1 MQKIVAIEEL
11 SELQKEL
18 CKSLRCADRGRI
30 AEEIADV
37 QIMLD
42 QMVMLFGCSEET
54 EKWRADKI
62 ERLKIRMAAV
72 PSV

>member
-1 MQKIVAIEEL
+1 
-11 SELQKEL
+11 
-18 CKSLRCADRGRI
+18 
-30 AEEIADV
+30 
-37 QIMLD
+37 
-42 QMVMLFGCSEET
+42 MLFGCSEET

>member
-1 MQKIVAIEEL
+1 MRGDGVV
-11 SELQKEL
+11 S
-18 CKSLRCADRGRI
+18 DRM
-30 AEEIADV
+30 DV